1 MNINQLYYFQ
11 TLAKYQHYTKAS
23 QELYISQPSL
33 THAIKELE
41 KEINCVLFVKKG
53 RNVVLSDE
61 GKTFLKYVN
70 QSLSILEQGVN
81 EIANK
86 NKDQQHVIQISVI
99 ATIIN
104 SYLTPVIK
112 KLNEQNIKV
121 QFRSE
126 KTLDIIEGIKN
137 NKYDFGI
144 CSKIEDSHLTFLPL
158 LYEELVLITP
168 KNHPLNSLN
177 KVTFENIAQ
186 YPFITY
192 LEQIAIYH
200 NIMDI
205 FKQHHLKP
213 NIIYNLDDET
223 SIASMVS
230 LNFGVAIVA
239 KNDLLNPFKDINII
253 PLDLDQSAR
262 TIYLAYNSNTK
273 LSSTCKYVIDYM
285 INHEKIVDI
294 KS

>member
-126 KTLDIIEGIKN
+126 KTLDII
-137 NKYDFGI
+137 
-144 CSKIEDSHLTFLPL
+144 
-158 LYEELVLITP
+158 
-168 KNHPLNSLN
+168 
-177 KVTFENIAQ
+177 
-186 YPFITY
+186 
-192 LEQIAIYH
+192 
-200 NIMDI
+200 
-205 FKQHHLKP
+205 
-213 NIIYNLDDET
+213 
-223 SIASMVS
+223 
-230 LNFGVAIVA
+230 
-239 KNDLLNPFKDINII
+239 
-253 PLDLDQSAR
+253 
-262 TIYLAYNSNTK
+262 
-273 LSSTCKYVIDYM
+273 
-285 INHEKIVDI
+285 
-294 KS
+294 